1 MSESQKPFVE
11 VKFHYPLTREQVEAA
26 TPTLDA
32 LGAKLGMPIVTT
44 GPNETLTVHRP
55 MDERLLAVLERI
67 AVALEAG
74 NDPDD
79 GYDQDGEP
87 LPQPLNPNKRPRY

>member
-1 MSESQKPFVE
+1 MNESEKSFIE
-11 VKFHYPLTREQVEAA
+11 VKYHGHLTREQKTQLEPWLTQLEELTGLPVVV
-26 TPTLDA
+26 
-32 LGAKLGMPIVTT
+32 M

-55 MDERLLAVLERI
+55 MDERLLAVLDRI
-67 AVALEAG
+67 ATALEAG